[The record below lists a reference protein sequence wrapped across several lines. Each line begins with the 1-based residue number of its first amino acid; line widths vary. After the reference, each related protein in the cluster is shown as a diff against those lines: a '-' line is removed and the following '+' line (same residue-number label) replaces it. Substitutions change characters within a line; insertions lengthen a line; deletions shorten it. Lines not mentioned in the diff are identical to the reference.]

1 MIKLQTYNQQ
11 LLVKIDSRRD
21 VFQWILRILQSS
33 FLMEHLWM
41 VASEEDC
48 NLISSQYYRQMF
60 STVTSPD
67 MPRAVFKTV
76 QNLVFGSMNK
86 KLLVVIITAI
96 LHYNFQ
102 KRNVKKF
109 FETYCKHICHIWGWI
124 FPVSQVFEK
133 HQMGL
138 VIYGP
143 CYNFKLEN
151 SFESKLT

>member
-21 VFQWILRILQSS
+21 VFQWILRIIQSS

-41 VASEEDC
+41 VPSEEDC
-48 NLISSQYYRQMF
+48 NLTSSQYCRQMF

-96 LHYNFQ
+96 LHYNFSNKKCQ
-102 KRNVKKF
+102 KF
-109 FETYCKHICHIWGWI
+109 FRNTLQAHMSNLGLDFPSLPSICET
-124 FPVSQVFEK
+124 SD
-133 HQMGL
+133 GL
-138 VIYGP
+138 SYIRT
-143 CYNFKLEN
+143 L
-151 SFESKLT
+151 L